1 MPKLRVKVDPNLC
14 IGAASC
20 VAIAMEYFELNVD
33 NKAAVKDPALSMV
46 PNVYEREL
54 EVTDAQKEMIIM
66 AAQSCPTLAIFVY
79 DENGRQ
85 LFPET

>member
-1 MPKLRVKVDPNLC
+1 MPKIKVKVDKDLC

-20 VAIAMEYFELNVD
+20 VAVAEQYFELNSE
-33 NKAAVKDPALSMV
+33 NKAAVKDPAL
-46 PNVYEREL
+46 PTDLNVYERIFD
-54 EVTDAQKEMIIM
+54 VTEEQRDLILMG
-66 AAQSCPTLAIFVY
+66 AQSCPTLAIFIY